1 MAERRS
7 SVNLFN
13 ITSQYRADLAVLADL
28 DIDPQTASD
37 TLEGMQGAIRDKLE
51 AVIAYSLELDILAA
65 GASEAAKRMQE
76 RAKSLSN
83 RVEWLRAYALQSMQA
98 TGIGDVSND
107 EFSAKVA
114 KKPASVVIAPNAE
127 VPLPYMRETIT
138 VAPDKVALKK
148 AIEAGAIIEG
158 VSLQQGYRLAVK

>member
-1 MAERRS
+1 M
-7 SVNLFN
+7 NLFS
-13 ITSQYRADLAVLADL
+13 ITAQYRSDLAVLADL
-28 DIDPQTASD
+28 DIDPQTAAD
-37 TLEGMQGAIRDKLE
+37 TLEGLQGDIRDKLQ

-83 RVEWLRAYALQSMQA
+83 RVEWLRAYALTSMQA

-114 KKPASVVIAPNAE
+114 KKPASVVVSDSASIPIE
-127 VPLPYMRETIT
+127 YLRVKT
-138 VAPDKVALKK
+138 VSEPDKTALKK
-148 AIEAGAIIEG
+148 AIEGGAIIEG

>member
-1 MAERRS
+1 
-7 SVNLFN
+7 VNLFS
-13 ITSQYRADLAVLADL
+13 ITAQYRADLAVLADL
-28 DIDPQTASD
+28 DIDPQTAAD

-83 RVEWLRAYALQSMQA
+83 RVEWLRAYALTSMQSA
-98 TGIGDVSND
+98 GIGDVTND

-114 KKPASVVIAPNAE
+114 KKPASVVILDS
-127 VPLPYMRETIT
+127 VTLPPEFLRVKTTTE
-138 VAPDKVALKK
+138 PDKAALKK
-148 AIEAGAIIEG
+148 AIEAGVLVEG